1 MAAAPAAPLVPPGG
15 HVTAIGFLAAAG
27 VATVLRVAAS
37 ARLNRES
44 FPWGTL
50 AVNVTGAFALG
61 LLAGA
66 GEVTTVIL
74 AGGALGS
81 LTTFSTLAVEA
92 VELWRRNR
100 RRAAVYVT
108 ASLVGGVAAAYLG
121 VLAVT

>member
-1 MAAAPAAPLVPPGG
+1 M
-15 HVTAIGFLAAAG
+15 TAIGFLAAAG

-66 GEVTTVIL
+66 GGVTTVIL

>member
-1 MAAAPAAPLVPPGG
+1 MAETPLSPVVPPGG

-50 AVNVTGAFALG
+50 AVNVVGSFALG

-66 GEVTTVIL
+66 GEMTTVIL

-81 LTTFSTLAVEA
+81 LTTFSTLAVEI
-92 VELWRRNR
+92 VELWRRHR
-100 RRAAVYVT
+100 WRAAAYAAVSLATGVAAVYLGALVVT
-108 ASLVGGVAAAYLG
+108 
-121 VLAVT
+121 

>member
-1 MAAAPAAPLVPPGG
+1 MS
-15 HVTAIGFLAAAG
+15 AIGFLAAAG

-37 ARLNRES
+37 ARLNRDS

-66 GEVTTVIL
+66 GEATTLIL

-81 LTTFSTLAVEA
+81 LTTFSTLAVEI
-92 VELWRRNR
+92 VDLWRRHR
-100 RRAAVYVT
+100 WRAAAYAA
-108 ASLVGGVAAAYLG
+108 ASLVTGATAVYLG
-121 VLAVT
+121 TLVVT

>member
-1 MAAAPAAPLVPPGG
+1 M
-15 HVTAIGFLAAAG
+15 TAVGFLAAAG
-27 VATVLRVAAS
+27 FATLLRAAVS

-66 GEVTTVIL
+66 GEATTLIL

-81 LTTFSTLAVEA
+81 LTTFSTLTVEI
-92 VELWRRNR
+92 VELWRRSR
-100 RRAAVYVT
+100 PRAAVYAA
-108 ASLVGGVAAAYLG
+108 ASLVTGAAAVYLG
-121 VLAVT
+121 TLVVI